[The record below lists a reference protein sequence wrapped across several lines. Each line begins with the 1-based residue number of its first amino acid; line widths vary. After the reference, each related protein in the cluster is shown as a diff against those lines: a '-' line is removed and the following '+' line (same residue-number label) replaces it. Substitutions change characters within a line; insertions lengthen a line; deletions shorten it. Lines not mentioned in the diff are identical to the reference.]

1 MQNRIAK
8 NTKQN
13 TKIVSVNVK
22 DLWKDV
28 KSLRLRS
35 KSGCIVDHSWWVA
48 LRRIRMVQK
57 LIRQITNQYLS
68 FLCYQKSLNELFL
81 IKLKNS

>member
-13 TKIVSVNVK
+13 TKTLSVNVK

-28 KSLRLRS
+28 N
-35 KSGCIVDHSWWVA
+35 HSDYVVNLDA
-48 LRRIRMVQK
+48 
-57 LIRQITNQYLS
+57 
-68 FLCYQKSLNELFL
+68 
-81 IKLKNS
+81 